1 MNNKQRKKSQDI
13 REFQQKLNKLFQV
26 RKTSTTIELIGILI
40 FVFSKV
46 YLDGI
51 LSNLIQVAGL
61 LVILSGFIYRKSY
74 AKCPYCNKSIYKLL
88 GDINKCP
95 HCRQSFKEIDKGID

>member
-1 MNNKQRKKSQDI
+1 MNNKQRKQSKEI
-13 REFQQKLNKLFQV
+13 REIQQKISRLFEV

-46 YLDGI
+46 YFDGI
-51 LSNLIQVAGL
+51 FSNFIQVAGL
-61 LVILSGFIYRKSY
+61 LVILYGFMYRKHN

-95 HCRQSFKEIDKGID
+95 HCRKPFEEIDKGID

>member
-1 MNNKQRKKSQDI
+1 MNNKQRKKSQET
-13 REFQQKLNKLFQV
+13 RKLQQKLSRLFQV
-26 RKTSTTIELIGILI
+26 RKTSTTIELIGILV

-61 LVILSGFIYRKSY
+61 LVILSGFMYRKY
-74 AKCPYCNKSIYKLL
+74 CAKCPYCNKSIYKLL

>member
-1 MNNKQRKKSQDI
+1 MNNKQRKQTKEK
-13 REFQQKLNKLFQV
+13 REFQQKLDKLFSV
-26 RKTSTTIELIGILI
+26 RKTSTTIELIGILV

-46 YLDGI
+46 YLNGN
-51 LSNLIQVAGL
+51 LSTFAQVIGL
-61 LVILSGFIYRKSY
+61 VVIFSGFMYRKFY

-95 HCRQSFKEIDKGID
+95 HCKKTFV

>member
-1 MNNKQRKKSQDI
+1 MNNKQRKEAQEK
-13 REFQQKLNKLFQV
+13 REFQNKLSRLFNV

-46 YLDGI
+46 YLSGNFSSFIQI
-51 LSNLIQVAGL
+51 LGL
-61 LVILSGFIYRKSY
+61 LVIFSGFMYRRHN

-88 GDINKCP
+88 GGINKCP
-95 HCRQSFKEIDKGID
+95 YCNKSFKEKGID